1 MKRKKI
7 VDVEKE
13 LELLEVRLNV
23 YTSLKTELFNIG
35 LHDYYDTDDI
45 VDLNDRIEKAKISC
59 QQICLNLR
67 EQVPHIESNII
78 FRKLIK
84 KHNFEYYSSHFKG
97 GF

>member
-7 VDVEKE
+7 TDLEKE
-13 LELLEVRLNV
+13 LELLEVRLDV
-23 YTSLKTELFNIG
+23 YSSLKNALFQLG
-35 LHDYYDTDDI
+35 LQDYYDTDDI
-45 VDLNDRIEKAKISC
+45 EDLNNRIEKAKLSC

-67 EQVPHIESNII
+67 EQIPHIESNIK

>member
-7 VDVEKE
+7 TDLEKE
-13 LELLEVRLNV
+13 LELLEVRLDV
-23 YTSLKTELFNIG
+23 YSSLKNALFKLG
-35 LHDYYDTDDI
+35 LHNYYDTDEI
-45 VDLNDRIEKAKISC
+45 EDLNIRIEKAKLSC

-67 EQVPHIESNII
+67 EQIPHIESNIK

-84 KHNFEYYSSHFKG
+84 DHNFEYYSSHFKG

>member
-7 VDVEKE
+7 TDIEKE
-13 LELLEVRLNV
+13 LELLEIRLNV
-23 YTSLKTELFNIG
+23 YSSLKNRLFYLG
-35 LHDYYDTDDI
+35 LQNYYEPDCI
-45 VDLNDRIEKAKISC
+45 EDLNTRIENAKLSC

-67 EQVPHIESNII
+67 EQIPQIDSNIK

-84 KHNFEYYSSHFKG
+84 KHDFEYYSSHFKG

>member
-23 YTSLKTELFNIG
+23 YTSLKSELFNMG
-35 LHDYYDTDDI
+35 LRDYYDTDDI